1 MNFQQI
7 VFLFVICGLSVA
19 QSDFN
24 DEDYANV
31 VCNFQLGGTQFCDC
45 GFSKNVNRLFC
56 QFFSMIHSIYIHFS

>member
-7 VFLFVICGLSVA
+7 LFLFVICGLSVA

-31 VCNFQLGGTQFCDC
+31 VCKFQLGGTQFCDC
-45 GFSKNVNRLFC
+45 GFSKNVN
-56 QFFSMIHSIYIHFS
+56 